1 MHGLVELHEGIDQL
15 KSELLKFDTE
25 QKGGVT
31 GMADQL
37 IISLLVD
44 TAYSWV
50 RMSLALVISIIF
62 SWAVGIAAARNR
74 IANRIIIPALDVL
87 QSIPILGFFPVV
99 LVVFVALF
107 PGWIGIN
114 IAVIFLIFTSM
125 SWNIAFAVYEAVL
138 SIPQEYFDLASMEKL
153 GLWRRLTELYI
164 PASWSKVAYN
174 SAVSWSVGLF
184 YLISSEIFSL
194 GTKNYQVANGIGVD
208 IANFSSQGLWS
219 AYASALGVF
228 IFVVIL
234 TRFFFL
240 GEFSTWSE
248 KFKLIEEPRAI
259 TKDPIYRLY
268 SWVNIHAASKVFSV
282 LSRRMSLRLPTPA
295 LPVNHI
301 RQKQVAKPLR
311 TKFLKTAAVL
321 IGVTALVLI
330 VFEIFHALLV
340 AGISFTALANEE
352 SNVLVGL
359 AYSFVRVWYVYA
371 FSVAVGLPLGI
382 VVALHSKLYRTGSPI
397 LQIISAIPATALL
410 PPIAIFV
417 ATLPFSGELTAA
429 IVIFLGTIWYIIF
442 NVIAGI
448 RSIPGEIFE
457 VAKIMRLKGW
467 SFWKDVLIPAALP
480 SFITGSIT
488 GVGAAW
494 NTLIVAEY
502 FTISGSVITQVPHG
516 VGRLLSVAINNNNL
530 LLIELTILS
539 MTALIVT
546 VNILFWRRLYKY
558 TTARFSYRR

>member
-1 MHGLVELHEGIDQL
+1 MVG
-15 KSELLKFDTE
+15 S
-25 QKGGVT
+25 
-31 GMADQL
+31 L
-37 IISLLVD
+37 IVKLLVD
-44 TAYSWV
+44 TAYSWI
-50 RMSLALVISIIF
+50 RMSLALVLSIIF

-74 IANRIIIPALDVL
+74 TANAIIIPVLDVL

-107 PGWIGIN
+107 PGWVGIN

-138 SIPQEYFDLASMEKL
+138 SIPQEYLDLVSMEKL

-174 SAVSWSVGLF
+174 SVVSWSVGLF

-194 GTKNYQVANGIGVD
+194 GTTNYKVTNGIGVD
-208 IANFSSQGLWS
+208 IANYSSQGLWG
-219 AYASALGVF
+219 AYATAIVIF
-228 IFVVIL
+228 IFAVIL

-240 GEFSTWSE
+240 GQFSTWSE

-259 TKDPIYRLY
+259 RKDPIYRFY
-268 SWVNIHAASKVFSV
+268 SWVNTRAASKVFSV
-282 LSRRMSLRLPTPA
+282 LSRPMSLRLSMPSQT
-295 LPVNHI
+295 VNQTRQRQMTKPRHI
-301 RQKQVAKPLR
+301 KAFRI
-311 TKFLKTAAVL
+311 AAAL
-321 IGVTALVLI
+321 IGVAALAFI
-330 VFEIFHALLV
+330 AIEIFHALLA
-340 AGISFTALANEE
+340 AGISLTTLANKE
-352 SNVLVGL
+352 SDVLVGL

-371 FSVAVGLPLGI
+371 LSVAVGLPLGI
-382 VVALHSKLYRTGSPI
+382 VVALHSKLYQTASPI

-410 PPIAIFV
+410 PPIAISL

-448 RSIPGEIFE
+448 RSIPSDIFE
-457 VAKIMRLKGW
+457 VAKLMKLKSW
-467 SFWKDVLIPAALP
+467 AYWKDVLIPAALP

-494 NTLIVAEY
+494 NTLVVAEY
-502 FTISGSVITQVPHG
+502 FSISGSVITRVPNGIG
-516 VGRLLSVAINNNNL
+516 VLLNVATNSGDL
-530 LLIELTILS
+530 LLVGLTIFS
-539 MTALIVT
+539 MTTLLVVINV
-546 VNILFWRRLYKY
+546 LLWRRLYKY
-558 TTARFSYRR
+558 TTKRFAYRR

>member
-1 MHGLVELHEGIDQL
+1 MVG
-15 KSELLKFDTE
+15 
-25 QKGGVT
+25 
-31 GMADQL
+31 QL
-37 IISLLVD
+37 ILKLLVD
-44 TAYSWV
+44 TAYSWI

-74 IANRIIIPALDVL
+74 MANAIIIPVLDVL

-107 PGWIGIN
+107 PGWVGVN
-114 IAVIFLIFTSM
+114 LAVIFLIFTSM

-138 SIPQEYFDLASMEKL
+138 SIPQEYLDLVSMEKL

-174 SAVSWSVGLF
+174 SVVSWSVGLF

-194 GTKNYQVANGIGVD
+194 GTKNYRVANGIGVD
-208 IANFSSQGLWS
+208 IANLSSQGLWS
-219 AYASALGVF
+219 AYATAMGVF
-228 IFVVIL
+228 IFAVIL

-259 TKDPIYRLY
+259 RKDPIYRLY
-268 SWVNIHAASKVFSV
+268 SWINTRAASKVFSV
-282 LSRRMSLRLPTPA
+282 LSRPMSLRLRAPA
-295 LPVNHI
+295 QSVNQAE
-301 RQKQVAKPLR
+301 RGQMAKPR
-311 TKFLKTAAVL
+311 HPHAGKFAKIAAVL
-321 IGVTALVLI
+321 IGVAALVFI
-330 VFEIFHALLV
+330 IIEVFRALLA
-340 AGISFTALANEE
+340 AGISFTVLANKE

-371 FSVAVGLPLGI
+371 LSVAVGLPLGI
-382 VVALHSKLYRTGSPI
+382 VVALHSKLYQAGSPI

-442 NVIAGI
+442 NVVAGI
-448 RSIPGEIFE
+448 RSIPSEIFE
-457 VAKIMRLKGW
+457 VSKLMGLKGW
-467 SFWKDVLIPAALP
+467 AYWKDVLIPAALP
-480 SFITGSIT
+480 SFVTGSIT
-488 GVGAAW
+488 GIGAAW

-502 FTISGSVITQVPHG
+502 FSISGSVITRVPNGIG
-516 VGRLLSVAINNNNL
+516 VLLDVATNNGDLLLVGLTIFSMTTLIVAIN
-530 LLIELTILS
+530 
-539 MTALIVT
+539 V
-546 VNILFWRRLYKY
+546 LFWRRMYKY
-558 TTARFSYRR
+558 TTRRFSYRR